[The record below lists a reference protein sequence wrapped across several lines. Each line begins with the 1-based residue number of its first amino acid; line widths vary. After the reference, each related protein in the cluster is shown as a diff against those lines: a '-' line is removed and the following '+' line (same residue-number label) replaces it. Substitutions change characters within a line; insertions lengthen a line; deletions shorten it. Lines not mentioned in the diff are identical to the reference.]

1 LSFEDSYFGWEMG
14 FLLFIQILAQLLAVG
29 ELRLKGHSWVK
40 SHFGNEQTQFE
51 FVFLSQG
58 ALLPLLQFLLLAHE
72 DGGLAEQ
79 IKLLQSL
86 FQDMLFVLCL
96 DWAVLAKTISLSID
110 RRMSICVP

>member
-1 LSFEDSYFGWEMG
+1 MG

-58 ALLPLLQFLLLAHE
+58 ALLPLLQFLLLA
-72 DGGLAEQ
+72 Q

>member
-1 LSFEDSYFGWEMG
+1 MG

-40 SHFGNEQTQFE
+40 RHFGDEQAQFK
-51 FVFLSQG
+51 FVFLCQFT
-58 ALLPLLQFLLLAHE
+58 LFPLIQFLLLPHE

-79 IKLLQSL
+79 IKLLQSF
-86 FQDMLFVLCL
+86 FQDMFFVLYL
-96 DWAVLAKTISLSID
+96 DWAVLAKTIFSSID